1 MKHMKTLYTA
11 KATAT
16 GGRKGHVK
24 TEDGPI
30 DLPLSMPK
38 GLGGDGGDGVNPE
51 QLFGSAYSACFGS
64 ALSLVAEKHK
74 VDLGDF
80 SVTAHISINQEEDGN
95 LLLSAVLD
103 SYLPGVSEIETAE
116 TLVNE
121 AHVVCPFSRATRDN
135 IDVTLNILR
144 DE

>member
-1 MKHMKTLYTA
+1 METLYTA
-11 KATAT
+11 KATT
-16 GGRKGHVK
+16 KGGRKGHVK

-30 DLPLSMPK
+30 DLALSMPK

-64 ALSLVAEKHK
+64 ALSLIASKHK

-80 SVTAHISINQEEDGN
+80 SVTANISIGKTEEGD
-95 LLLSAVLD
+95 LQLAAVID
-103 SYLPGVSEIETAE
+103 SYLPGVEDIETGE
-116 TLVNE
+116 KLINE
-121 AHVVCPFSRATRDN
+121 AHEVCPFSRATRDN
-135 IDVTLNILR
+135 IDVTLNLLR

>member
-1 MKHMKTLYTA
+1 MKTLYTA
-11 KATAT
+11 KATTT

-30 DLPLSMPK
+30 DMPLSMPK
-38 GLGGDGGDGVNPE
+38 GLGGDGGEGVNPE

-80 SVTAHISINQEEDGN
+80 SVTAHISINKEDEGG

-103 SYLPGVSEIETAE
+103 SYLPGVDDIKTAE

-135 IDVTLNILR
+135 MDVTLNVLR

>member
-1 MKHMKTLYTA
+1 METLYTA
-11 KATAT
+11 KATAK

-51 QLFGSAYSACFGS
+51 QLFGSAYSACFGG
-64 ALSLVAEKHK
+64 ALGLVASKHK

-80 SVTAHISINQEEDGN
+80 SVTANVSIGKTDEGDLQ
-95 LLLSAVLD
+95 LAVVLD
-103 SYLPGVSEIETAE
+103 SYLPGVDDIETGE
-116 TLVNE
+116 KLVNE
-121 AHVVCPFSRATRDN
+121 AHEVCPYSRATRDN
-135 IDVTLNILR
+135 IDVTLNLLR

>member
-1 MKHMKTLYTA
+1 MKTLYTA
-11 KATAT
+11 KATAK

-24 TEDGPI
+24 TEDGAI

-38 GLGGDGGDGVNPE
+38 ELGGDGADGVNPE
-51 QLFGSAYSACFGS
+51 QLFGSGYSACFGS
-64 ALSLVAEKHK
+64 ALSLVAQKHK

-80 SVTAHISINQEEDGN
+80 SVTAHVSIGKVEDGN
-95 LLLSAVLD
+95 LQLSVILD
-103 SYLPGVSEIETAE
+103 SYLPSVEDIKTGE

-121 AHVVCPFSRATRDN
+121 AHELCPFSRATRDN
-135 IDVTLNILR
+135 IDVTLNILI

>member
-1 MKHMKTLYTA
+1 MKTLYTA
-11 KATAT
+11 KATAK

-24 TEDGPI
+24 TEDGAI

-38 GLGGDGGDGVNPE
+38 ELGGDGADGVNPE
-51 QLFGSAYSACFGS
+51 QLFGSGYSACFGS

-80 SVTAHISINQEEDGN
+80 SVTAHVSIGKVEDGN
-95 LLLSAVLD
+95 LQLSVILD
-103 SYLPGVSEIETAE
+103 SYLPSVEDIKTGE

-121 AHVVCPFSRATRDN
+121 AHELCPFSRATRDN
-135 IDVTLNILR
+135 IDVTLNILI

>member
-1 MKHMKTLYTA
+1 MKTLYTA
-11 KATAT
+11 KATAK

-38 GLGGDGGDGVNPE
+38 ELGGDGGDGVNPE
-51 QLFGSAYSACFGS
+51 QLFGSGYSACFGG

-80 SVTAHISINQEEDGN
+80 SVSAHVSIGKVEDGN
-95 LLLSAVLD
+95 LQLSVILD
-103 SYLPGVSEIETAE
+103 SYLPGVEDIKTGE

-121 AHVVCPFSRATRDN
+121 AHVLCPFSRATRDN
-135 IDVTLNILR
+135 IDVTLNLLR